1 MNQRER
7 QAIQRALASE
17 AIGKLVAVSQY
28 FGVEDET
35 NLEDGEH
42 LRKTAKKDFEEWE
55 AKMKEFVDW
64 VWDESPIA

>member
-7 QAIQRALASE
+7 QAHQRALASE

-28 FGVEDET
+28 FGVEDEVDMADHIRKAS
-35 NLEDGEH
+35 LEDHEI
-42 LRKTAKKDFEEWE
+42 WE
-55 AKMKEFVDW
+55 KKMKEFIDW